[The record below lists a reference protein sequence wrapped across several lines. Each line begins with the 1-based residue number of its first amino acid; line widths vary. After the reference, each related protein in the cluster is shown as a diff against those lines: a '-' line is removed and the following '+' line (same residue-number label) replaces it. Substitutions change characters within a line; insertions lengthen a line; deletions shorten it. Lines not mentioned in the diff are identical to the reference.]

1 MKGTIQNL
9 NINEH
14 HCSLYLPPDYNILDV
29 NYPVVYINGD
39 NNIEEMLN
47 SIESHFDVDCSAFIL
62 ISIESKNWNN
72 DFSPWPAPALSKNR
86 EDFSGG
92 AYEYLSNLTK
102 LIKPFIDTHYRT
114 KTQPENTVLIGYS
127 LGGLATLYSLYLS
140 ETFGKVGSLSG
151 SLWYD
156 GWIEFMSSNSPIN
169 TAAKI
174 YLSLGKSEERSR
186 NQRMAKVGDCT
197 KKTFS
202 ILSKQLVSTQNITL
216 EWNNGGHFT
225 EISKRFSK
233 ALLWLMHI

>member
-14 HCSLYLPPDYNILDV
+14 HCSLYLPPNYNTLNI
-29 NYPVVYINGD
+29 NYPVVYTNG
-39 NNIEEMLN
+39 NNNMEEIIN
-47 SIESHFDVDCSAFIL
+47 SIESHFDVDCITFIFV
-62 ISIESKNWNN
+62 SIESKNWNH
-72 DFSPWPAPALSKNR
+72 DFSPWPAPALSKNS

-92 AYEYLSNLTK
+92 AYEYLSSLTNVV
-102 LIKPFIDTHYRT
+102 KPFIDAHYKT
-114 KTQPENTVLIGYS
+114 KTEPENTVLIGYS
-127 LGGLATLYSLYLS
+127 LGGLAALYSLYMF
-140 ETFGKVGSLSG
+140 ETFGKIGSLSG

-156 GWIEFMSSNSPIN
+156 GWIEFMSCNSPIHN
-169 TAAKI
+169 AAKV

-197 KKTFS
+197 QKTFS
-202 ILSKQLVSTQNITL
+202 ILSKQLVSSQNIIL

-225 EISKRFSK
+225 EIPKRFTK